1 MILSPRLAVGRIV
14 GWAVD
19 VANVYREMD
28 LLRGGRTE
36 LNKKAHAT
44 TVLIL
49 RKCLHGINSYF

>member
-1 MILSPRLAVGRIV
+1 MILNPRLAVGRIV

-19 VANVYREMD
+19 VANACREMG

-36 LNKKAHAT
+36 LVKKAHAT

-49 RKCLHGINSYF
+49 CKRLCGINTYF

>member
-1 MILSPRLAVGRIV
+1 MILNPRLAVGRIV

-19 VANVYREMD
+19 VANAYREMV

-36 LNKKAHAT
+36 LVKKAHAT

-49 RKCLHGINSYF
+49 CKRLCGINTYF